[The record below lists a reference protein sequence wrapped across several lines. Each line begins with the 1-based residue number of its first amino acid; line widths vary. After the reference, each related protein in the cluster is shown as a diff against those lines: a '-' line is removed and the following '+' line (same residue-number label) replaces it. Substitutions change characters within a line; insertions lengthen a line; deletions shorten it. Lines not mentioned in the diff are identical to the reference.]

1 MLCRP
6 HFGVVADPCDLRFN
20 LLERYAP
27 IFPAER
33 GASGDCK
40 PKAAVG
46 VEARNGS
53 HSGISRQQAGAVKRL
68 RALSAKRE
76 GSEGCAPRMP
86 RIQRRNFCA
95 SCYFQSPRVAH
106 SIVFMPSCMVFI
118 CSAISL
124 LRSSASWRPSFFRA
138 CHAFF
143 LSADPSCSYPSCP
156 WNRGSPCPGCSAT
169 HGHGRRGVAGNQ
181 GAGSK
186 QCGGDGKESKVRH
199 EKLLRVRNKA
209 CVERFA
215 RNNLD
220 SHAIPAHPLSQLQ
233 CSDSDKAG
241 FDINQ

>member
-6 HFGVVADPCDLRFN
+6 HFGVVAEPCDLRFN

-33 GASGDCK
+33 GASGDCE

-95 SCYFQSPRVAH
+95 SSYLQSPRVAH

-143 LSADPSCSYPSCP
+143 FCGSILFMSILPMESGLAVPWAAALPMGMDGAVLQAIRVLAANSAAARGRNRKFVMKNSCGLGIRRV
-156 WNRGSPCPGCSAT
+156 WNGLHAT
-169 HGHGRRGVAGNQ
+169 TWIAMAFRPTRSVSFNVATRT
-181 GAGSK
+181 K
-186 QCGGDGKESKVRH
+186 PV
-199 EKLLRVRNKA
+199 L
-209 CVERFA
+209 
-215 RNNLD
+215 
-220 SHAIPAHPLSQLQ
+220 I
-233 CSDSDKAG
+233 
-241 FDINQ
+241 